1 VENETM
7 FTERERRTGRWCGAG
22 LYRTVEY
29 LLRMALLCA
38 VLLPPGA
45 RGESSMKRVE
55 LPEPR
60 TRGEV
65 SIEQTLHQRRSV
77 REYAPKPVALVEVA
91 QLLWAA
97 QGITDAREGLRTAPS
112 AGALYPL
119 ELFLVAGAVG
129 GLPAGV
135 YRYQPRPHRLVP
147 VGEGDRRQALADV
160 AFRQSFLRDSAG
172 ILVFAAVPERTKR
185 KYGERGIRYVYM
197 EAGHAAQNVYLQAVA
212 LGLGS
217 VVVGAFDDAD
227 VQRVLGIAESPLYLM
242 PFGKPVD

>member
-7 FTERERRTGRWCGAG
+7 GTVREQRSGRRRSAG
-22 LYRTVEY
+22 LDRTAEH
-29 LLRMALLCA
+29 LLRTALLCA
-38 VLLPPGA
+38 VLLPLGA

-60 TRGEV
+60 ARGEV
-65 SIEQTLHQRRSV
+65 SIEQALRQRRSV
-77 REYAPKPVALVEVA
+77 REYAPKSVALVEVS

-119 ELFLVAGAVG
+119 ELFLVASEVA
-129 GLPAGV
+129 GLPEGV
-135 YRYQPRPHRLVP
+135 YRYQPRHHRLVE
-147 VGEGDRRQALADV
+147 VGEGDRRRALADV
-160 AFRQSFLRDSAG
+160 AFRQSFMRDSAG
-172 ILVFAAVPERTKR
+172 VLVFAAVHERTTR

-197 EAGHAAQNVYLQAVA
+197 EAGHAAQNVYLQATA
-212 LGLGS
+212 LGLGT

-242 PFGKPVD
+242 PFGQPAD

>member
-1 VENETM
+1 MGTV
-7 FTERERRTGRWCGAG
+7 RERPRDRLHGGSRH
-22 LYRTVEY
+22 RTVEQV
-29 LLRMALLCA
+29 LRLTLLCA
-38 VLLPPGA
+38 VLLPPVA
-45 RGESSMKRVE
+45 RGEDSMKRVE

-77 REYAPKPVALVEVA
+77 REYAPKPVALVEAA

-119 ELFLVAGAVG
+119 ELFLVAGEVA

-135 YRYQPRPHRLVP
+135 YRYQPRQHRLVE
-147 VGEGDRRQALADV
+147 VAEGDRRRALADV

-172 ILVFAAVPERTKR
+172 ILVFAAVHERTKR

-242 PFGKPVD
+242 PFGQPVD